1 MSLLR
6 RAAQWLAA
14 AIRALLDALFGPP
27 APPPPG
33 VSLVNVWPVEAWPG
47 SLLTL
52 EGSGFAPDLDGNAV
66 VIGGV
71 PALVVR
77 AAPVQLEVLVGEG
90 ATSGPIAVT
99 VGGLTAT
106 ALHPFALA
114 PWPDV
119 RDGGRDGAPIFFHG
133 PQHGTPA
140 IGKKDQRVLVILAFP
155 TDHVPA
161 SQAATRN
168 AEAASFEQARR
179 FWAEASYGRTTFQFE
194 FSAWVA
200 LPNPRIFYVW
210 EQGDIDKTREDLL
223 RVTKRH
229 AVLAGTRVFAA
240 QQGLNFSIVDVS
252 NPDNPFEEKVLGPIV
267 VPMHV
272 AVGANY
278 AYVAAGDK
286 GLYVVYVGPPTASV
300 VRQIASTGW
309 LHGVDIAGTTLV
321 AAATRAG
328 LEVYD
333 LSVSDNPV
341 RKSVF
346 NLGGR
351 WATAVRLVGTK
362 AYVGA
367 TNNAFHSFDPTL
379 RVIDVSNL
387 AAPFEISGVT
397 VGTTG
402 AWVMGLDVVG
412 TTCVVATD
420 GDGLHVFDVSGAV
433 PVIKGIERSVLRLH
447 SVTLVGTTAYGTGAD
462 QGLVIW
468 DVADPANPKLVSTH
482 VGAPGPGYDC
492 YGVAAGGGNAY
503 LSLGGKYL
511 QVVGLGDLA
520 HPTDRGGINLTG
532 TFIFGSN
539 PNLGGLRESLRNAI
553 VYQDLIKHDALHL
566 HALQGLKAITPA
578 LDFES
583 FEGFVVVLNGPFG
596 RAQSSNP
603 ANITQTSFEGQTIKF
618 QSAKGRLWLATDS
631 SWGRKA
637 HELGHWFLMPDI
649 YTEKYDNGT
658 MLAGDAEHWDL
669 AGEVDDGALFS
680 GAQADH
686 MQLFDG
692 ANVARRSW
700 DPGGGSTSESF
711 EIIAH
716 DAAEDGGPRIHLLE
730 LNVADGLS
738 YYVEVRQKPGPV
750 IFDANIP
757 AGNPQQGAVLVTRA
771 RKAETFIN
779 NANERST
786 MLFGVLDGGQSA
798 VDPPRLLRIECAER
812 LQDRPLVYRVVI
824 HWNEEPP
831 PNPDGTFDLSITPWS
846 TETWESVDVWIDSLR
861 NNAANGTV
869 VYEFHE
875 DGKPDVAKL
884 SGDRPWVKHVN
895 KVHARVHNTGG
906 KSAAQDAKDVWVSLS
921 VTSPPGIGDNGV
933 APDGTR
939 PRWTTIK
946 TMKLPSV
953 AANSVQDVQ
962 FDWTPDVA
970 EHTCLVVAIMPQ
982 FGEIE
987 PHNNRAQENVANF
1000 DSAGGSSHEPVI
1012 LDAEVRSP
1020 FSVVRKVDLVVRGL
1034 PDGWHAV
1041 VDHAW
1046 TWVEPKGAKPVRV
1059 VAWTDLHSPR
1069 AHERQQIPDVAF
1081 PRVEGWTNFDHIYVP
1096 IGGILMPVKANAR
1109 VEIILEARPGPGGL
1123 IVETVLHPGIRDVP
1137 IAVEVTNSHGDSQIL
1152 HGITDTAGRCLVQG
1166 PFAVGTYRVQA
1177 FSASTRAAAEASS
1190 ARVTAIVP

>member
-1 MSLLR
+1 MSMLR
-6 RAAQWLAA
+6 RVVQWIAAF
-14 AIRALLDALFGPP
+14 IRALLDSLFGPP
-27 APPPPG
+27 APPPPT
-33 VSLVNVWPVEAWPG
+33 VSLSSVWPLEGWPG

-52 EGSGFAPDLDGNAV
+52 EGSGFSPDLDGNAV
-66 VIGGV
+66 TVGGV
-71 PALVVR
+71 AALVAR
-77 AAPVQLEVLVGEG
+77 AAPTQLEVLVGEG
-90 ATSGPIAVT
+90 ATSGPIVVT

-106 ALHPFALA
+106 ALQPFAVA

-140 IGKKDQRVLVILAFP
+140 LRKTDQRVLVILTFP

-161 SQAATRN
+161 DKVATQN
-168 AEAASFEQARR
+168 AETASFDQARR
-179 FWAEASYGRTTFQFE
+179 FWAEASYWRTTFKFE
-194 FSAWVA
+194 FSPWVD
-200 LPNPRIFYVW
+200 LRRPRIFYIW
-210 EQGDIDKTREDLL
+210 EQGDIDKAREDLL

-229 AVLAGTRVFAA
+229 AVLAGGRVYAA
-240 QQGLNFSIVDVS
+240 QQGLNFSIIDVG
-252 NPDNPFEEKVLGPIV
+252 NPDNPYEVKALGTIV

-272 AVGANY
+272 AVGPNF
-278 AYVAAGDK
+278 AYVAAGDQ
-286 GLYVVYVGPPTASV
+286 GLYVVYIGPPTASV

-321 AAATRAG
+321 TAATRAG
-328 LEVYD
+328 IEVYD
-333 LSVSDNPV
+333 LSVPDNPV

-346 NLGGR
+346 PVGGR

-367 TNNAFHSFDPTL
+367 TDNTFESFDPTL

-387 AAPFEISGVT
+387 AAPVEIGGVT
-397 VGTTG
+397 VGATG
-402 AWVMGLDVVG
+402 AWVMGLDVAG

-433 PVIKGIERSVLRLH
+433 PVLKGIERSVLRLH
-447 SVTLVGTTAYGTGAD
+447 SVTLVGTTAYGAGAD

-468 DVADPANPKLVSTH
+468 DVADPANPKLIGTH

-492 YGVAAGGGNAY
+492 YGIAAGGGNAY
-503 LSLGGKYL
+503 LSLGAKYL
-511 QVVGLGDLA
+511 QVVGLGDPA
-520 HPTDRGGINLTG
+520 HPADRGGVDLTG
-532 TFIFGSN
+532 TFIFGAN
-539 PNLGGLRESLRNAI
+539 PNLSGLRDSLRDAI
-553 VYQDLIKHDALHL
+553 VHQNLIKHEALFVDAL
-566 HALQGLKAITPA
+566 QRLKAIMPSF
-578 LDFES
+578 DIEQ
-583 FEGFVVVLNGPFG
+583 FEGFVTVLNGPFG

-603 ANITQTSFEGQTIKF
+603 ANVTQVSFEGTTIKF
-618 QSAKGRLWLATDS
+618 QSAKGRLWIATGS

-649 YTEKYDNGT
+649 YTEKYDDGT
-658 MLAGDAEHWDL
+658 MLVGDAEHWDL
-669 AGEVDDGALFS
+669 AGDADEGALFS

-692 ANVARRSW
+692 TNVVRRSW
-700 DPGGGSTSESF
+700 DPGSGSTSESF
-711 EIIAH
+711 EIVAH
-716 DAAEDGGPRIHLLE
+716 DASEDGGPRIHLLE
-730 LNVADGLS
+730 LDVADGLS
-738 YYVEVRQKPGPV
+738 YYVEVRQKPGTV

-786 MLFGVLDGGQSA
+786 MLFGVLDVGQSA

-846 TETWESVDVWIDSLR
+846 TETWESVDIWIDSPR
-861 NNAANGTV
+861 NNAADGTV

-875 DGKPDVAKL
+875 DGKPGVAKL

-895 KVHARVHNTGG
+895 SVHARIHNTGG
-906 KSAAQDAKDVWVSLS
+906 KAAAQDAKDVWVSLS

-939 PRWTTIK
+939 PHWTTIQTK
-946 TMKLPSV
+946 KIDSV
-953 AANSVQDVQ
+953 AANSVKEVT
-962 FDWTPDVA
+962 FNWTPDVA
-970 EHTCLVVAIMPQ
+970 AHTCLTVAIMPQ

-1000 DSAGGSSHEPVI
+1000 DSPGGSSHEPVI

-1034 PDGWHAV
+1034 PEGWHAV

-1046 TWVEPKGAKPVRV
+1046 TWLGPKGAKPVRV
-1059 VAWTDLHSPR
+1059 IAWTDLHSPR

-1109 VEIILEARPGPGGL
+1109 VEIVLEARPGPRGL
-1123 IVETVLHPGIRDVP
+1123 IVEAVLHPAIRDVP
-1137 IAVEVTNSHGDSQIL
+1137 IAVEVTDSRGDSQIL
-1152 HGITDTAGRCLVQG
+1152 HGITDTAGRCVVQG
-1166 PFAVGTYRVQA
+1166 LFAAGTYRVQA
-1177 FSASTRAAAEASS
+1177 FSASTRAAAEAAS
-1190 ARVTAIVP
+1190 ARVTAVVP